1 MAEATMIAR
10 IVHPRTICV
19 SVSRIGATVETAAL
33 LGRTNSINDCAS
45 FRIVCGMAT
54 ALPLVMVLESE
65 NLARMVARSET
76 VISVLTRPIAMA
88 IEARTLAIAP
98 IWETEKA
105 GQTVLAA
112 NAATIT
118 EETKTAEI
126 MTVGIV
132 TVQMMIAEMVTA
144 EMVTAPAV
152 VMARG
157 WETVMGTVLAV
168 VVMEIA
174 MDVGF
179 PGISMIYVIGCEMAI
194 WIATSCVTALNVF
207 ATSFRGVAM
216 AREAGMIDSTTGIVA
231 DQGPTLGDAHRDA
244 ATLTAIGTIRF

>member
-1 MAEATMIAR
+1 M
-10 IVHPRTICV
+10 
-19 SVSRIGATVETAAL
+19 ETAAL

-54 ALPLVMVLESE
+54 ALPLVMVLETE

-144 EMVTAPAV
+144 PAV

-179 PGISMIYVIGCEMAI
+179 PAISTIYVIGCEMAI

-207 ATSFRGVAM
+207 ATSFRVVAM

-231 DQGPTLGDAHRDA
+231 VQGPTLGDAHRDA

>member
-1 MAEATMIAR
+1 M
-10 IVHPRTICV
+10 
-19 SVSRIGATVETAAL
+19 ETAAL

-54 ALPLVMVLESE
+54 ALPLVMVLETE
-65 NLARMVARSET
+65 NFARMVARSET

-132 TVQMMIAEMVTA
+132 TVQMMTA

-207 ATSFRGVAM
+207 ATSFRVVAM

>member
-1 MAEATMIAR
+1 M
-10 IVHPRTICV
+10 
-19 SVSRIGATVETAAL
+19 ETAAL

-54 ALPLVMVLESE
+54 ALPLVMVLETE

-98 IWETEKA
+98 IWEIEKA
-105 GQTVLAA
+105 GQMVLAA

-132 TVQMMIAEMVTA
+132 TVQMMIA

-244 ATLTAIGTIRF
+244 ATLTAIGTVRF